1 MNEYKYEIKVKA
13 DGYWVGYR
21 DKNGEWQDADNEPY
35 DSFIDAVKYRDFI
48 EERETQPVSTASN
61 EQVQVLGQGQRDFD
75 QNEDDDVP
83 LEPMPLPV
91 VQQVQV
97 GFRDAPEQVQFAG

>member
-1 MNEYKYEIKVKA
+1 MPPSKEFLTKPGDTIAMNEYKYEIKVKA

-48 EERETQPVSTASN
+48 EERGRVPVSTA
-61 EQVQVLGQGQRDFD
+61 G
-75 QNEDDDVP
+75 
-83 LEPMPLPV
+83 
-91 VQQVQV
+91 
-97 GFRDAPEQVQFAG
+97 

>member
-1 MNEYKYEIKVKA
+1 MPPVRTFLPNLRIRIAMNVHKYEIKVKA

-48 EERETQPVSTASN
+48 EEREREPVSMT
-61 EQVQVLGQGQRDFD
+61 G
-75 QNEDDDVP
+75 
-83 LEPMPLPV
+83 
-91 VQQVQV
+91 
-97 GFRDAPEQVQFAG
+97 

>member
-1 MNEYKYEIKVKA
+1 MRLYAAQLRSFLPNLGIPIAMNEYKYEIKVKA

-48 EERETQPVSTASN
+48 EERERQPVSTA
-61 EQVQVLGQGQRDFD
+61 G
-75 QNEDDDVP
+75 
-83 LEPMPLPV
+83 
-91 VQQVQV
+91 
-97 GFRDAPEQVQFAG
+97 

>member
-1 MNEYKYEIKVKA
+1 MNVHKYEIKVKA

-48 EERETQPVSTASN
+48 EEREREPVSMT
-61 EQVQVLGQGQRDFD
+61 G
-75 QNEDDDVP
+75 
-83 LEPMPLPV
+83 
-91 VQQVQV
+91 
-97 GFRDAPEQVQFAG
+97 

>member
-48 EERETQPVSTASN
+48 EERERQPVSRLA
-61 EQVQVLGQGQRDFD
+61 EIVVLSVWQDLKC
-75 QNEDDDVP
+75 P
-83 LEPMPLPV
+83 PCLLI
-91 VQQVQV
+91 
-97 GFRDAPEQVQFAG
+97 